1 MEEESF
7 SDTLSNSS
15 VVFFFFSYLKH
26 REVGAGTDTGSG
38 SLRMADHGL
47 GKSQA
52 ATLLEIS
59 SRVQGTR
66 KKDNRKAAAK
76 GRVL

>member
-15 VVFFFFSYLKH
+15 VVFFFSYLNH

-59 SRVQGTR
+59 SCVQETR

>member
-15 VVFFFFSYLKH
+15 VVFFFFSYLNH